1 MTTRTL
7 FKDEHVM
14 ASTSE
19 IATQAA
25 AQTQVKIVDKS
36 QSGFNGLTSQDF
48 LKLLITQLQNQ
59 DPSNPM
65 DSDQLLNQISQMRAL
80 QANLELESSLKGLTL
95 GQQLSSATSFIGKN
109 VTAVTGSDQ
118 TQVSGMVESVIVK
131 DGSALLRVNGTEI
144 PMADITGVAA

>member
-1 MTTRTL
+1 
-7 FKDEHVM
+7 M
-14 ASTSE
+14 ATASE
-19 IATQAA
+19 ITAQSA
-25 AQTQVKIVDKS
+25 AQNAINVVDKNKT
-36 QSGFNGLTSQDF
+36 GFSGLTSQDF

-59 DPSNPM
+59 DPANPM

-95 GQQLSSATSFIGKN
+95 GQQLSSATSFIGKT

-118 TQVSGMVESVIVK
+118 TEVSGLVESVVVK
-131 DGSALLRVNGTEI
+131 DGAALLRVNGQQI

>member
-1 MTTRTL
+1 
-7 FKDEHVM
+7 M
-14 ASTSE
+14 ATTSE
-19 IATQAA
+19 IAAQAA
-25 AQTQVKIVDKS
+25 AQTQVKIVDKNK
-36 QSGFNGLTSQDF
+36 SGFNGLSSQDF

-109 VTAVTGSDQ
+109 VTAVTGSNQ

>member
-1 MTTRTL
+1 
-7 FKDEHVM
+7 M
-14 ASTSE
+14 ATTSE
-19 IATQAA
+19 IAVQAA
-25 AQTQVKIVDKS
+25 AQTQIKTVDKNKT
-36 QSGFNGLTSQDF
+36 GFAGLTSQDF

-59 DPSNPM
+59 DPASPL

>member
-1 MTTRTL
+1 
-7 FKDEHVM
+7 M
-14 ASTSE
+14 ATASE
-19 IATQAA
+19 ITAQSA
-25 AQTQVKIVDKS
+25 AQNAIKVVDKNKT
-36 QSGFNGLTSQDF
+36 GFSGLTSQDF

-59 DPSNPM
+59 DPANPM

-95 GQQLSSATSFIGKN
+95 GQQLSSATSFIGKT

-118 TQVSGMVESVIVK
+118 TEVSGMVESVVVK
-131 DGSALLRVNGTEI
+131 DGAALLRVNGQQI